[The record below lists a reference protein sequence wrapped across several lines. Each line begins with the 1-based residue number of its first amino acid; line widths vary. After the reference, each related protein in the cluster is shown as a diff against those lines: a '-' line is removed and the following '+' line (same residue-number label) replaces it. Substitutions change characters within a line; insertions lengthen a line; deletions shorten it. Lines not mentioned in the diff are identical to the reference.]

1 MLIILYIDIL
11 SEYIDRQLIQTHKA
25 VDYLLQLGDE
35 LGIQFIR
42 EKDLPLVRFAHNSPS
57 HASGLQDKAAPKLQ
71 DATDAPAYRATQKA
85 PTPAPA
91 SETPPRRG
99 TQTPLLLYQHPSQ

>member
-35 LGIQFIR
+35 LC
-42 EKDLPLVRFAHNSPS
+42 V
-57 HASGLQDKAAPKLQ
+57 
-71 DATDAPAYRATQKA
+71 
-85 PTPAPA
+85 
-91 SETPPRRG
+91 
-99 TQTPLLLYQHPSQ
+99 